1 MPKVLSIRQPWASM
15 IARGLKRFEIRSWS
29 TTYRG
34 QLLIHASGAAPT
46 RAYAEE
52 VFEYYPELMA
62 RIGLHTLD
70 DLKALP
76 RSAIVGTVTIADV
89 LDSKTIQG
97 VATVDD
103 ASVIGDL
110 DDDSFYWRLR
120 DAIEIDPVTGI
131 DGKLNLWTL
140 PPAKEKLV
148 VARIPKG
155 TPAAFKSKRAGAA
168 RAEWKQGTDEDDDD
182 TSPTD
187 NRLLVPSSELAAIIG
202 KRPIKLDNVMKRVW
216 AYIVKHGLQDASNK
230 HTIHADDKLK
240 KVTGRAKI
248 DIFKIAEKVS
258 RHLRE
263 A

>member
-1 MPKVLSIRQPWASM
+1 M
-15 IARGLKRFEIRSWS
+15 
-29 TTYRG
+29 
-34 QLLIHASGAAPT
+34 
-46 RAYAEE
+46 
-52 VFEYYPELMA
+52 FEYYPELMA

-103 ASVIGDL
+103 ASVIGEL
-110 DDDSFYWRLR
+110 DDESFYWLLR
-120 DAIEIDPVTGI
+120 DAIEIEPVTGI
-131 DGKLNLWTL
+131 DGRLNLWTL

-148 VARIPKG
+148 VARTPKG

-168 RAEWKQGTDEDDDD
+168 RAAWQDEEDDDD
-182 TSPTD
+182 TTPAD
-187 NRLLVPSSELAAIIG
+187 NQLVVPSTELAAIIG
-202 KRPIKLDNVMKRVW
+202 KGPVKADDVIKRVW

-230 HTIHADDKLK
+230 HTIHADEKLK

-248 DIFKIAEKVS
+248 DIFKIAAKVS